1 MWGCLDWGW
10 GVWVKQGTRAY
21 REAMLTMLVEP
32 LVVAMG
38 CSRGTMKGETATD
51 SCVCWEGAIGRVVGE
66 SRANFL

>member
-1 MWGCLDWGW
+1 MWGLFGI
-10 GVWVKQGTRAY
+10 GVGRSRGNKGEGAY

-51 SCVCWEGAIGRVVGE
+51 SCVCWEGGVGE
-66 SRANFL
+66 CRADSS